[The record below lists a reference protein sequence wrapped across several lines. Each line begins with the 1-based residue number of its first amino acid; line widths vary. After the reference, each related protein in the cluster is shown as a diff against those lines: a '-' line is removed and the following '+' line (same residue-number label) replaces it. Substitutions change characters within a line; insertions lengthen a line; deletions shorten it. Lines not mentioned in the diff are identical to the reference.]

1 MQLKR
6 KWCLTRSISIPI
18 VILTNNIDLVIIMV
32 DRHDFAVTDK
42 PGIWNFTRLAS
53 SNNSLPIII
62 SKYRIEYRAWIYLKW
77 TCTDNDLYSIRV
89 LSRRNKHR
97 PWTGLVDRQC
107 AIPAR
112 ICRPG
117 NRLAA
122 LRGRDGRA
130 RAGRNDDLQVG
141 RASMACTALTNPSGN
156 ASCADVPPFARIA
169 SATDV
174 RSAVFVKYSA
184 IRSYLHSRLQSL
196 QPPMHRTQPAEIFH
210 YQRW

>member
-1 MQLKR
+1 MAHCSVQRDRLSV
-6 KWCLTRSISIPI
+6 TDAPI
-18 VILTNNIDLVIIMV
+18 VRT
-32 DRHDFAVTDK
+32 FASVGHRSDSL
-42 PGIWNFTRLAS
+42 PGIVVKHSRYKFNHHGRS
-53 SNNSLPIII
+53 SNYYILLLC
-62 SKYRIEYRAWIYLKW
+62 R
-77 TCTDNDLYSIRV
+77 CTQSSYD
-89 LSRRNKHR
+89 R
-97 PWTGLVDRQC
+97 PRTSFVDRQC

-117 NRLAA
+117 NLFAS
-122 LRGRDGRA
+122 LCSCNCCT
-130 RAGRNDDLQVG
+130 RAGRDDNLQVG
-141 RASMACTALTNPSGN
+141 RALMACTALTNPSGN

-184 IRSYLHSRLQSL
+184 IRSYLHSRLRSL